1 MEVNLI
7 ARLLTTPTSLLRMK
21 NTVPACNS
29 SSTGSTTASCIPFIM
44 SELGWDDH
52 DEIEYYTFNDPSK
65 FNGKLHGVGFSRLFS
80 NVTAL
85 SANLFSARK

>member
-1 MEVNLI
+1 
-7 ARLLTTPTSLLRMK
+7 
-21 NTVPACNS
+21 
-29 SSTGSTTASCIPFIM
+29 M